1 MADILTLLA
10 LLAGLVF
17 VAQSRAPPEELAS
30 RVKEFVENLFR
41 QDGTSDRERESGDER
56 HRGFEDESAP
66 IQRLAGQNQGRRP
79 QSPVYNESW
88 KKGMGD
94 DETLMGEEP
103 EVNSDWQREPLW
115 HGRGRDRELDRDM
128 RTVEVSSRALQNDS
142 VLTISFSRNV
152 EGQ

>member
-17 VAQSRAPPEELAS
+17 VVQSRAPPEELAG
-30 RVKEFVENLFR
+30 RVKEFVEHLFR
-41 QDGTSDRERESGDER
+41 QDGPSDRERENWDER

-66 IQRLAGQNQGRRP
+66 IQRYAGENQGRRLH
-79 QSPVYNESW
+79 SPVYNESW

-94 DETLMGEEP
+94 DETLMGDEP
-103 EVNSDWQREPLW
+103 GVDSDWQREPRRR
-115 HGRGRDRELDRDM
+115 GRGRNRELDRDM
-128 RTVEVSSRALQNDS
+128 RTDEVSSRALQNDV
-142 VLTISFSRNV
+142 VLTISFSRND